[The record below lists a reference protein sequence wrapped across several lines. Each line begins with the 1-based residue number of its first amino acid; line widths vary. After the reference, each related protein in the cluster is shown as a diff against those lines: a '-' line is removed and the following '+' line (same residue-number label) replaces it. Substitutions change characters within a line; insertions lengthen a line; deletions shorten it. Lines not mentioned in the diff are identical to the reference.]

1 MRGYARLK
9 TLGTPEDMGLGALF
23 LASDASRFIT
33 GQIVRPNG
41 GTAMPWERSRKPLI
55 IWFFEARHNR

>member
-1 MRGYARLK
+1 MREYAPLK
-9 TLGTPEDMGLGALF
+9 TLGTPEDIGLAVLF

-41 GTAMPWERSRKPLI
+41 GTAMPW
-55 IWFFEARHNR
+55 